1 MPQKYEQEID
11 EILRRME
18 SRLPRQSIRWRL
30 GRRFAALSDAVL
42 PRLAVRPSPTGLL
55 AAGLIVVLLSTILR
69 MVVPGLGMPLALL
82 ALVLFV
88 SALVLSV
95 SRSRR
100 QPRAGWRGRPIDY
113 GRNQPLIWDGLIRR
127 WRSWRESRRPRSHF

>member
-18 SRLPRQSIRWRL
+18 TRLPRQPLRRRL
-30 GRRFAALSDAVL
+30 GRRFAALSDAIV
-42 PRLAVRPSPTGLL
+42 PRLAVRPTPTGLL
-55 AAGLIVVLLSTILR
+55 AAGLVAILLGTILR
-69 MVVPGLGMPLALL
+69 GFVAGVGVPLALL
-82 ALVLFV
+82 ALVLFA

-100 QPRAGWRGRPIDY
+100 GPRRGWRGRPIDN
-113 GRNQPLIWDGLIRR
+113 GREQPLIWDGLIRR
-127 WRSWRESRRPRSHF
+127 WRNWRDSRRHRSHF

>member
-18 SRLPRQSIRWRL
+18 SRLPRQPLRRRL
-30 GRRFAALSDAVL
+30 GRRFAALSNTIL
-42 PRLAVRPSPTGLL
+42 PRLAFRPTPTGLL
-55 AAGLIVVLLSTILR
+55 VAGLIAVLLGTILR
-69 MVVPGLGMPLALL
+69 AFIPGGGMPLALL

-100 QPRAGWRGRPIDY
+100 QPRAGWRGRPVDY
-113 GRNQPLIWDGLIRR
+113 GRGQPLIWDGLIRR
-127 WRSWRESRRPRSHF
+127 WRNWRDSRRRRSHF

>member
-11 EILRRME
+11 EILRRMD
-18 SRLPRQSIRWRL
+18 SRLPRQSLRWRL
-30 GRRFAALSDAVL
+30 RRRFAALSDAVQ

-55 AAGLIVVLLSTILR
+55 AAGLVAVLLASILR
-69 MVVPGLGMPLALL
+69 AFLPGVGMPLALL

-100 QPRAGWRGRPIDY
+100 QPRVGWRGRPIDY
-113 GRNQPLIWDGLIRR
+113 GQNQPLVWDGLIRR
-127 WRSWRESRRPRSHF
+127 WRTWRDARHRRSRF

>member
-18 SRLPRQSIRWRL
+18 SRLPRQSLRRRL
-30 GRRFAALSDAVL
+30 GRRFAALSNAVL
-42 PRLAVRPSPTGLL
+42 PHLAVRPTPTGLM
-55 AAGLIVVLLSTILR
+55 AAGLIAILLATILR
-69 MVVPGLGMPLALL
+69 AFLPGVGVPMAVLAL
-82 ALVLFV
+82 ALFL

-100 QPRAGWRGRPIDY
+100 QTRMGWRGRPVDY
-113 GRNQPLIWDGLIRR
+113 GRQPLIWDGLIRR
-127 WRSWRESRRPRSHF
+127 WRNWRDSRHRRSRF